1 MIPYIVMLVFIIVMI
16 LWVVYGQLRDEGF
29 GDSSSSY
36 KPLVITDKTTL
47 NEIREESKKRLE
59 FFKTLKATLDMPTA
73 VLPNFTP
80 QEIGME
86 TLNIVEQKRDGRT
99 FYRSSFGDSPTLLA
113 AFRALVKYQ
122 HDEEQKKQTTM
133 PTGVN
138 MNQTYKAYVLS
149 VMPFQPGTTNQ
160 QKEIAFNGMV
170 DYTNKKDAKEFA
182 LYQRILDAN
191 KRTTGTT
198 STGTTTTGTTTTGT
212 TTTGTSSTGTTTT
225 GTTQNPASANVVR
238 TTTGTTQNPASGNV
252 VTTTTGTTQNPA
264 SGNVVTT
271 TTGTTQNPASANVVR
286 TTTGTTQ
293 NPASGN
299 VVTSTTGTTGTT
311 QNPASGNV
319 VTSTTGT
326 TQNPASANVVRT
338 TTGTT
343 QNPASGNVVTST
355 TGTTQNPA
363 SGSVVRTNTGTT
375 QNPASGNVV
384 TSTTG
389 TTQNVASGNVVR
401 TQSNF
406 PALEIDRIYAMVGS
420 PYDNNDK
427 PIKDKKVTDVA
438 ASEAEMNITK
448 PKEKKITDSKPDSAP
463 GCSDNFSKELE
474 YRLAKNITKQLRD
487 DMLSQRAL
495 SDLRPSSA
503 PCMADTM
510 PSTNLTQQG
519 YEYQHSKPL
528 DMNDYI
534 RKDSIPCWGCSLPQ

>member
-29 GDSSSSY
+29 GDSSSIY

-47 NEIREESKKRLE
+47 TELLEEGKKRLE
-59 FFKTLKATLDMPTA
+59 FLKTVKATLDMPTA

-86 TLNIVEQKRDGRT
+86 TLNIVKQEKDGKT
-99 FYRSSFGDSPTLLA
+99 FYRGPIEDSPTLLG
-113 AFRALVKYQ
+113 AFRALLKSKY
-122 HDEEQKKQTTM
+122 DEEQRKQTTTM

-160 QKEIAFNGMV
+160 QKETAFAGMANYV
-170 DYTNKKDAKEFA
+170 NKQDTKEFA
-182 LYQRILDAN
+182 VYQRILDAN

-198 STGTTTTGTTTTGT
+198 STGTTTTGTTSTGT
-212 TTTGTSSTGTTTT
+212 TSTGTTSTGTTTT

-271 TTGTTQNPASANVVR
+271 STGTTQNPASGNVVR

-299 VVTSTTGTTGTT
+299 VVTT
-311 QNPASGNV
+311 
-319 VTSTTGT
+319 
-326 TQNPASANVVRT
+326 
-338 TTGTT
+338 
-343 QNPASGNVVTST
+343 T

-401 TQSNF
+401 TQGNF
-406 PALEIDRIYAMVGS
+406 PVLEIDRIYAMVGS

-427 PIKDKKVTDVA
+427 PIKDKKVMDVA
-438 ASEAEMNITK
+438 APEAEMNTTK

-474 YRLAKNITKQLRD
+474 DRLAKNITKQLRD

-519 YEYQHSKPL
+519 YEYQNSKPL

>member
-86 TLNIVEQKRDGRT
+86 TLNIVEQKKDGQT

-122 HDEEQKKQTTM
+122 YDEEQKKQTTM

-170 DYTNKKDAKEFA
+170 DYTNKKDTKEFA

-212 TTTGTSSTGTTTT
+212 TTTGTT
-225 GTTQNPASANVVR
+225 
-238 TTTGTTQNPASGNV
+238 
-252 VTTTTGTTQNPA
+252 
-264 SGNVVTT
+264 
-271 TTGTTQNPASANVVR
+271 
-286 TTTGTTQ
+286 
-293 NPASGN
+293 
-299 VVTSTTGTTGTT
+299 
-311 QNPASGNV
+311 
-319 VTSTTGT
+319 TTGT

-448 PKEKKITDSKPDSAP
+448 PKEKKVTDSKPDSAP

-474 YRLAKNITKQLRD
+474 DRLAKNITKQLRD

-519 YEYQHSKPL
+519 YEYQNSKPL

>member
-1 MIPYIVMLVFIIVMI
+1 MI

-29 GDSSSSY
+29 GDSPSSY
-36 KPLVITDKTTL
+36 KPIVVTDKTTL
-47 NEIREESKKRLE
+47 SEMREEAKKRLE
-59 FFKTLKATLDMPTA
+59 FFKTLKETLNMPTA

-122 HDEEQKKQTTM
+122 YDEEQKKQTTM

-149 VMPFQPGTTNQ
+149 TMPFQPGTTNQ
-160 QKEIAFNGMV
+160 QKEIAFTGMV
-170 DYTNKKDAKEFA
+170 DYFNKKDTKEFA

-191 KRTTGTT
+191 KKTTATTTTGTT
-198 STGTTTTGTTTTGT
+198 ATGTTTTGTTATGT
-212 TTTGTSSTGTTTT
+212 T
-225 GTTQNPASANVVR
+225 
-238 TTTGTTQNPASGNV
+238 
-252 VTTTTGTTQNPA
+252 
-264 SGNVVTT
+264 
-271 TTGTTQNPASANVVR
+271 
-286 TTTGTTQ
+286 
-293 NPASGN
+293 
-299 VVTSTTGTTGTT
+299 
-311 QNPASGNV
+311 
-319 VTSTTGT
+319 
-326 TQNPASANVVRT
+326 
-338 TTGTT
+338 
-343 QNPASGNVVTST
+343 
-355 TGTTQNPA
+355 
-363 SGSVVRTNTGTT
+363 
-375 QNPASGNVV
+375 
-384 TSTTG
+384 TTG

-438 ASEAEMNITK
+438 ATEAEMNTTK

-463 GCSDNFSKELE
+463 ACSDKLSKELE
-474 YRLAKNITKQLRD
+474 DRLAKNITKQLRD

-495 SDLRPSSA
+495 SDVRPSSA
-503 PCMADTM
+503 PCIADTM

>member
-1 MIPYIVMLVFIIVMI
+1 MIPYIVVLVFIIAMI
-16 LWVVYGQLRDEGF
+16 LWVVYGQLKDEGF
-29 GDSSSSY
+29 GDSPSIY

-47 NEIREESKKRLE
+47 TELLEEGKKRLE
-59 FFKTLKATLDMPTA
+59 FLKTVKATLDMPTA

-86 TLNIVEQKRDGRT
+86 TLNIVKQEKDGKT
-99 FYRSSFGDSPTLLA
+99 FYRGPIEDSPTLLG
-113 AFRALVKYQ
+113 AFRALLKSKY
-122 HDEEQKKQTTM
+122 DEEQRKQTTT
-133 PTGVN
+133 PPGINV
-138 MNQTYKAYVLS
+138 NQTFKAYMLATL
-149 VMPFQPGTTNQ
+149 PFQPGTTNQ
-160 QKEIAFNGMV
+160 QKEVAFTGML
-170 DYTNKKDAKEFA
+170 DYLNKKDTIEFA

-191 KRTTGTT
+191 KKTTV
-198 STGTTTTGTTTTGT
+198 TTTTGTTTTGT
-212 TTTGTSSTGTTTT
+212 TATGTNATGTTAT
-225 GTTQNPASANVVR
+225 GTTA
-238 TTTGTTQNPASGNV
+238 T
-252 VTTTTGTTQNPA
+252 
-264 SGNVVTT
+264 
-271 TTGTTQNPASANVVR
+271 
-286 TTTGTTQ
+286 
-293 NPASGN
+293 
-299 VVTSTTGTTGTT
+299 
-311 QNPASGNV
+311 GNV

-326 TQNPASANVVRT
+326 TQTAPVTSTT

-343 QNPASGNVVTST
+343 QKPASGNVVTST
-355 TGTTQNPA
+355 MGTTQTAP
-363 SGSVVRTNTGTT
+363 VTT
-375 QNPASGNVV
+375 
-384 TSTTG
+384 TTTTG

-427 PIKDKKVTDVA
+427 PVKDKKVTDVA
-438 ASEAEMNITK
+438 APEAEMNTTK

-474 YRLAKNITKQLRD
+474 DRLAKNITKQIRD

-495 SDLRPSSA
+495 TDVRPSSN

>member
-29 GDSSSSY
+29 GDSSSIY

-47 NEIREESKKRLE
+47 TELLEEGKKRLE
-59 FFKTLKATLDMPTA
+59 FLKTVKATLDMPTA

-86 TLNIVEQKRDGRT
+86 TLNIVKQEKDGKT
-99 FYRSSFGDSPTLLA
+99 FYRGPIEDSPTLLG
-113 AFRALVKYQ
+113 AFRALLKSKY
-122 HDEEQKKQTTM
+122 DEEQRKLNTN
-133 PTGVN
+133 PPGVN

-149 VMPFQPGTTNQ
+149 IMPFQPGTTNQ
-160 QKEIAFNGMV
+160 QKEIAFNGSV
-170 DYTNKKDAKEFA
+170 DYTNKKDTKEFA

-191 KRTTGTT
+191 KTTTGTT

-264 SGNVVTT
+264 SGNVVT
-271 TTGTTQNPASANVVR
+271 
-286 TTTGTTQ
+286 
-293 NPASGN
+293 
-299 VVTSTTGTTGTT
+299 STTGTTGTT

-338 TTGTT
+338 TTGTTQNPASGNVVTSTTGTT

-438 ASEAEMNITK
+438 APEAEMNTTK

-495 SDLRPSSA
+495 SDLRPSSS

-519 YEYQHSKPL
+519 YEYQNSKPL